1 MTSQQQLLQQVSD
14 LTDAMN
20 SFKKQMDENK
30 KSLQDVQDANRT
42 LLQENDNYKA
52 RLADTNDELKR
63 LQASFNDFP
72 KQSSPSGPSE
82 VDKLCGLI
90 HDLTTKQAHVQP
102 KQRGPNINLPR
113 FDGSLYSSF
122 EKWKLELENCFN
134 HFGWQVQD
142 PQRATIIPTLL
153 DGFASV
159 QYHTLTEN
167 IRKSYTN
174 TMTALES
181 TFSMQKKPLS
191 VRRNYLN
198 RKQKHNESVR
208 DFSAVIMQ
216 RFSECNPPLET
227 QIEIFCNNLKPQ
239 IAAEIKDDEYNDIRT
254 LVACAE
260 RAEHRLRLRQEA
272 SDAVNALSFRPR
284 RSQSRNRKYTPERS
298 RSRGRLYDRNR
309 SRSRDRYGYN
319 TRERSRGRS
328 FSRPKYNRQ
337 RSNSNTR
344 EVQLTQN
351 DRRQHINDHKD
362 RATRDPS
369 RPSRYPDS
377 VNALDSADK
386 EFYADLN

>member
-1 MTSQQQLLQQVSD
+1 
-14 LTDAMN
+14 
-20 SFKKQMDENK
+20 
-30 KSLQDVQDANRT
+30 
-42 LLQENDNYKA
+42 
-52 RLADTNDELKR
+52 
-63 LQASFNDFP
+63 
-72 KQSSPSGPSE
+72 
-82 VDKLCGLI
+82 
-90 HDLTTKQAHVQP
+90 
-102 KQRGPNINLPR
+102 
-113 FDGSLYSSF
+113 
-122 EKWKLELENCFN
+122 
-134 HFGWQVQD
+134 
-142 PQRATIIPTLL
+142 
-153 DGFASV
+153 
-159 QYHTLTEN
+159 
-167 IRKSYTN
+167 
-174 TMTALES
+174 MTALES
-181 TFSMQKKPLS
+181 TFSMQKKTLS

-351 DRRQHINDHKD
+351 DRRQHINDQKD